1 MENFNF
7 NRDFFEGCAAL
18 GDKDGAALA
27 WALIRYGYEGTEPD
41 GLKPALVA
49 AFNFARGRV
58 DAMRRG
64 AQGGKSRKTIK
75 VPRNVARATEDP
87 SEVPSV
93 DPSQDPYEDPS
104 EVPSG
109 QKEKEKEKEKEIKRE
124 KKREA
129 QRAQVISFDDPFSQ
143 DLPEPPTAED
153 VRTYFQANS
162 LRGDP
167 TEFFDHFECQGW
179 VRSNGQPIADWRAQ
193 ARMWSRKQVE
203 FDQSKS
209 ADLRAPEKPLPK
221 AENAVDWEAELAVLE
236 GGA

>member
-49 AFNFARGRV
+49 AFSFARGRV
-58 DAMRRG
+58 DAMRKG
-64 AQGGKSRKTIK
+64 AQGGAKRNRVKPQRKAEAPSLDPSL
-75 VPRNVARATEDP
+75 VGSLPPSEDP
-87 SEVPSV
+87 SL
-93 DPSQDPYEDPS
+93 DPSLQ
-104 EVPSG
+104 
-109 QKEKEKEKEKEIKRE
+109 KEKEKEKEIKRE
-124 KKREA
+124 KKREP
-129 QRAQVISFDDPFSQ
+129 QRAQVLAFDDPFSQ

-153 VRTYFQANS
+153 VRTYFQANC
-162 LRGDP
+162 LRGKP
-167 TEFFDHFECQGW
+167 EEFFDHFECQGW

-203 FDQSKS
+203 FDQSKP

-221 AENAVDWEAELAVLE
+221 AENAVDWEAELAKME
-236 GGA
+236 GAV

>member
-27 WALIRYGYEGTEPD
+27 WALIRYGYTGEEPD

-64 AQGGKSRKTIK
+64 AQGGKSRKTVK
-75 VPRNVARATEDP
+75 VPRNRACASEDP
-87 SEVPSV
+87 SEVPSEA
-93 DPSQDPYEDPS
+93 PSQDPS

-109 QKEKEKEKEKEIKRE
+109 QKEKEKEKEIKRE
-124 KKREA
+124 KKREP
-129 QRAQVISFDDPFSQ
+129 QRAQVLAFEDPFSQ
-143 DLPEPPTAED
+143 DLPDPPTAED
-153 VRTYFQANS
+153 VRTYFQANC
-162 LRGDP
+162 LRGKPD
-167 TEFFDHFECQGW
+167 EFFDHFEAQGW

-193 ARMWSRKQVE
+193 ARQWSRKQAE
-203 FDQSKS
+203 FDQSNS
-209 ADLRAPEKPLPK
+209 ADLREPEKPLPR
-221 AENAVDWEAELAVLE
+221 AENAVDWEAELERLE
-236 GGA
+236 GAV